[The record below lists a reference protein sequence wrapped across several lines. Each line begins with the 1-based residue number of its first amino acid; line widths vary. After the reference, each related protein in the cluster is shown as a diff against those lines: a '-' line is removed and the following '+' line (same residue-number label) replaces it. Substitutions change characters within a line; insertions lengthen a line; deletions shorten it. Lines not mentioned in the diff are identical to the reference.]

1 MQMHAFVLFDC
12 SSTRSPIHPNT
23 TAYTR
28 LPHPHTCNR
37 ISNFKAYPL
46 PLSHFNDAN
55 YKHLFSFLL
64 QFAVLQ
70 LHVFSPPAPAHI
82 RQNSRIACNNTVL
95 FWFGEPCAVLRL
107 MLFAFFPYSSTRLAV
122 RRLRIHYFIFIQCS
136 MQHFRG
142 WLQVNRSSL
151 SFFSSF
157 FSSFFCFS
165 FLSFSLSISGSPLDL
180 FFPSLV
186 LCVAYSFP
194 FFIIMFLRYQ
204 TNTVGFVTQPEIERE
219 REWTQWSPTNL
230 W

>member
-122 RRLRIHYFIFIQCS
+122 VVFVFTFLFSFSVPCNIFGVDYKWTVLVSLFSALFSLHSFASAFWAFHCQ
-136 MQHFRG
+136 FRVPL
-142 WLQVNRSSL
+142 WIFFFLL
-151 SFFSSF
+151 SFFAWLIHF
-157 FSSFFCFS
+157 P
-165 FLSFSLSISGSPLDL
+165 FSL
-180 FFPSLV
+180 
-186 LCVAYSFP
+186 
-194 FFIIMFLRYQ
+194 
-204 TNTVGFVTQPEIERE
+204 
-219 REWTQWSPTNL
+219 
-230 W
+230 